1 MEIFTEENEEKT
13 PISNTVSNTNEETH
27 VLSNTLSNI
36 PTSEEGMDEAD
47 VIEELKEVKKK
58 VKLGN
63 SWRRQRVF
71 KKKAHNVV
79 PSYEE
84 TIQLVNKFPTLMEQ
98 ALFAVTYLTG
108 ARISEIVQC
117 EYLSKRIYET
127 ETIKDKHG
135 QKKDAIIRNENG
147 SPIYKKT
154 EKIKID
160 YPGILKQNIKFKNHD
175 GYEVM
180 YISMSNRK
188 NKHVEHK
195 TIPITLKHDLDLVN
209 IIKRYLKTLIE
220 PDTPLFPF
228 KTFRARLIFAN
239 AIDLNPHYLRDIR
252 MTHSVT
258 EHKLSAHAL
267 KKIAGWASIKS
278 SDKYIRLDVSD
289 VIKQLHDH

>member
-1 MEIFTEENEEKT
+1 MEILTEEKQEKT

-127 ETIKDKHG
+127 ETVKDKHG
-135 QKKDAIIRNENG
+135 QKKDKIIRNANG

-180 YISMSNRK
+180 YI
-188 NKHVEHK
+188 
-195 TIPITLKHDLDLVN
+195 
-209 IIKRYLKTLIE
+209 LKTLIE

-228 KTFRARLIFAN
+228 KPFRARLIFAN